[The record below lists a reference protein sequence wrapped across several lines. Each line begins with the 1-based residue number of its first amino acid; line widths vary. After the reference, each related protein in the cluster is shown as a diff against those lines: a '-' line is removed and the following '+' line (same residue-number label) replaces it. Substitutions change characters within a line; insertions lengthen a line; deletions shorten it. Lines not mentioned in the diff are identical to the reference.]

1 MLEHLNKLSEKEL
14 LDFEKFIDSPYFNS
28 VANVRKLFRYLK
40 KFYPEIS
47 DEHTD
52 NEHLFFLIYRKKR
65 YDDVKM
71 RKLRSNF
78 RKVFED
84 FLFQTEMESE
94 NSGNRTLLLKALRRK
109 NLTREFELALEEF
122 KKDLYSG
129 KYFSK
134 NDTYYFNRI
143 SLLSE
148 EYYGSISKAK
158 HNLSGLLQEKS
169 DTADYLFAF
178 QKLHTFHEML
188 VHQYEKSG
196 EMNFNKTFFDSVF
209 AFIEKNESIISAN
222 HPNLYIIY
230 NVYQMYSKGEKK
242 SIDKFIRYLRINES
256 KFSEHQLAHYYR
268 YLESFYW
275 TKINEGHHEYKKEVF
290 KIYRYMVASNI
301 FVLDEFLLDIEFNNV
316 VNASLPLGK
325 FQWAES
331 FIEEHRKYLKS
342 ELANETYNLAKAKL
356 LFYQKDFKRTLEHLN
371 NIHFK
376 DSHYFLNAKFLLAR
390 TMFEQKNYE
399 SIPFVLS
406 SLNQYTRRGRFFLNL
421 QQKKN
426 VTVSVKYYSLLL
438 KNILS
443 NNRAG
448 LFVLK
453 KQLLNE
459 KKFVAGKEWFT
470 GKIDSLIEEL

>member
-1 MLEHLNKLSEKEL
+1 MLEHLNKLSEAEL
-14 LDFEKFIDSPYFNS
+14 LNFEKFIDSPYFNT
-28 VANVRKLFRYLK
+28 VENVRKLFRYLK
-40 KFYPEIS
+40 QFYPEIN

-52 NEHLFFLIYRKKR
+52 NEQLFFLIYNNKE

-84 FLFQTEMESE
+84 FLFQTEMELKNSE
-94 NSGNRTLLLKALRRK
+94 NRALLLKALRRK
-109 NLTREFELALEEF
+109 DLTREFELALEEF
-122 KKDLYSG
+122 KKDLNSG

-148 EYYGSISKAK
+148 EYYGSISKTK
-158 HNLSGLLQEKS
+158 QDFSGLLQEKS

-188 VHQYEKSG
+188 IHQHEKG
-196 EMNFNKTFFDSVF
+196 TEMNFNKTFFDSVF
-209 AFIEKNESIISAN
+209 AFAEKNERSISAS

-230 NVYQMYSKGEKK
+230 KVYQMYSKDDKK

-256 KFSEHQLAHYYR
+256 KFSKRQLAHYYR

-275 TKINEGHHEYKKEVF
+275 TKINEGHIEYRSEVF
-290 KIYRYMVASNI
+290 KIYRFMVETEI
-301 FVLDEFLLDIEFNNV
+301 FVLDDFLLDIEFNNV
-316 VNASLPLGK
+316 VNASFPLGK
-325 FQWAES
+325 FQWTEK

-356 LFYQKDFKRTLEHLN
+356 LFYQRDFKRTLEHLN

-376 DSHYFLNAKFLLAR
+376 DSHYFVNSKFLLAR

-406 SLNQYTRRGRFFLNL
+406 SLSQYTRRGRFFLNL
-421 QQKKN
+421 QQKKI
-426 VTVSVKYYSLLL
+426 VSVSVNYFTLLL
-438 KNILS
+438 KNTVS
-443 NNRAG
+443 KNRTG

-470 GKIDSLIEEL
+470 AKIEKLIEDL

>member
-209 AFIEKNESIISAN
+209 A
-222 HPNLYIIY
+222 
-230 NVYQMYSKGEKK
+230 
-242 SIDKFIRYLRINES
+242 
-256 KFSEHQLAHYYR
+256 
-268 YLESFYW
+268 
-275 TKINEGHHEYKKEVF
+275 
-290 KIYRYMVASNI
+290 
-301 FVLDEFLLDIEFNNV
+301 
-316 VNASLPLGK
+316 
-325 FQWAES
+325 
-331 FIEEHRKYLKS
+331 
-342 ELANETYNLAKAKL
+342 
-356 LFYQKDFKRTLEHLN
+356 
-371 NIHFK
+371 
-376 DSHYFLNAKFLLAR
+376 
-390 TMFEQKNYE
+390 
-399 SIPFVLS
+399 
-406 SLNQYTRRGRFFLNL
+406 
-421 QQKKN
+421 
-426 VTVSVKYYSLLL
+426 
-438 KNILS
+438 
-443 NNRAG
+443 
-448 LFVLK
+448 
-453 KQLLNE
+453 
-459 KKFVAGKEWFT
+459 
-470 GKIDSLIEEL
+470 